1 MHDGRVI
8 QGCGNQAR
16 HCSNSLASV
25 ALLQLFHSSD
35 QGQMLAQ
42 HHSGLYIL
50 HDGLGA
56 STAPWLN
63 ASVFFSRFVEIMLD
77 ENYARW
83 PKFNVVATVS
93 KPLLHRLFDN
103 FQTTGMLRRG
113 SRRHQTSPP
122 GAGAPGAG
130 AAPGESL

>member
-1 MHDGRVI
+1 VHDGRVI

-42 HHSGLYIL
+42 HNSGLYIL

-56 STAPWLN
+56 STAPWIN
-63 ASVFFSRFVEIMLD
+63 ASVLSRFVEIKLD
-77 ENYARW
+77 ENYARC

-103 FQTTGMLRRG
+103 LQTTGMLRRG